1 MSQTKYL
8 YMAQCVDSLRDLM
21 DDKVRSLK
29 KNKYLANADWIF
41 IEKNFRIDNPHATE
55 RRKSDAAERVAIRAS
70 TRRCSEC
77 QRTLPAE
84 WNDEQYDEM
93 SEEGR
98 IRTLSIQKVRIQIHG
113 HWDLFAA
120 LLDQLLAAA

>member
-1 MSQTKYL
+1 
-8 YMAQCVDSLRDLM
+8 MAQCVDSLRDLV
-21 DDKVRSLK
+21 DGKVRALK

-41 IEKNFRIDNPHATE
+41 IEKNFRIDNPHATK
-55 RRKSDAAERVAIRAS
+55 RRTSDAAERITIRES

-84 WNDEQYDEM
+84 WHQGQYDEM

-98 IRTLSIQKVRIQIHG
+98 IRTLSIQKVRIHVTG
-113 HWDLFAA
+113 YWDVFAA